1 MKIRSPLLGL
11 SLTLLL
17 SLEARV
23 FAQDASIDQLLK
35 KLPPPE
41 KFAKSPVER
50 ALQQPDPA
58 DKDPL
63 LKDIVQALRMRNGQR
78 AFNLSHQLIQRHPES
93 PAAYCINAIIAA
105 GLRQYAEASSNLRK
119 AIELRPNL
127 AFAYFLLGDVEA
139 TQQHFGAAL
148 PHFQKVAELEP
159 KNPIAWIY
167 LSACA
172 EKAGRKQESLDVRE
186 TRDQCFTC
194 ICWRLVPARALR
206 EFSWTHKRS
215 ARCFDA
221 RGRDFSRQCLSPD
234 DDWLFFISTPIES
247 RRPFHCCSMPRKWR
261 LTTFLSIPSSVTV

>member
-17 SLEARV
+17 GLNARV

-50 ALQQPDPA
+50 ALQQSDPA

-119 AIELRPNL
+119 AIELRPKL
-127 AFAYFLLGDVEA
+127 AFPYFLLGDVEA

-148 PHFQKVAELEP
+148 PHFRKRPSWNPRIQSRGSTSAPAP
-159 KNPIAWIY
+159 KKPAVNKRVSITRNARPMFHPHLLA
-167 LSACA
+167 
-172 EKAGRKQESLDVRE
+172 AGFSSRAPRILLD
-186 TRDQCFTC
+186 TQT
-194 ICWRLVPARALR
+194 
-206 EFSWTHKRS
+206 KRS
-215 ARCFDA
+215 
-221 RGRDFSRQCLSPD
+221 L
-234 DDWLFFISTPIES
+234 L
-247 RRPFHCCSMPRKWR
+247 
-261 LTTFLSIPSSVTV
+261 